1 MLATI
6 AIKSLGWLMHV
17 RVNDK
22 NKHDDHNAVSAY
34 MSVLVQPK
42 EGTIPTQWDGKWLPT
57 DPHHDCNY
65 SYYR

>member
-6 AIKSLGWLMHV
+6 AIKYLGWLMHV
-17 RVNDK
+17 HVNDK
-22 NKHDDHNAVSAY
+22 TKHDDHNAVSAY
-34 MSVLVQPK
+34 MSVVEQPK
-42 EGTIPTQWDGKWLPT
+42 EGTIPTQWDGKSLPT